1 MYYNY
6 KRIELTL
13 QCVVETGM
21 PSADAP
27 RTVNALINSMQNPLH
42 GVIVVISSPIATI
55 SFAPH
60 VHRPAVIPRPPNN
73 NRNHGVPV
81 FGSTLYVW
89 FYLQWC
95 PDSPYLHGRP
105 TLVSERYLLPHAKIW
120 HI

>member
-1 MYYNY
+1 MEIHERYYNY
-6 KRIELTL
+6 SRINVTL
-13 QCVVETGM
+13 QCVVETGI

-73 NRNHGVPV
+73 KRNQGVPV
-81 FGSTLYVW
+81 FGSMLFIW
-89 FYLQWC
+89 FYLCSDGQA
-95 PDSPYLHGRP
+95 
-105 TLVSERYLLPHAKIW
+105 TLVSERDLLPPTKIW